1 MKQPYELA
9 IAARYLRARRG
20 ESFISFISLVSMI
33 GIGLAVAVLIVV
45 TSVMDGFE
53 YELQRRILGVASHAS
68 IYGADGTLDD
78 WAELRERALA
88 SGAVVGAAP
97 FVEDQGM
104 AMPAHA
110 AAGEHA
116 AEGPV
121 PSLGE
126 ADEEAAIAT
135 LGLLI
140 RGIDP
145 ALEPTVSDLGEMMRS
160 GSLSALEPGGYGI
173 IIGTGAAETLGLDVG
188 DRLVLALAKSPM
200 VTPVGIRPR
209 MRTFTVVGVFDAG
222 MYEYDQGLGLV
233 HIDVAAR
240 LFRTG
245 GQPSGLRLAVAD
257 VYAAPAVSVALARTA
272 GESTYVRN
280 WTQEHVTFFAS
291 IRLSKTIMFVILS
304 MVVAVAAFNIV
315 STLVMVVRDKRG
327 DIAILRS
334 FGAPP
339 SSIMK
344 VFASQG
350 TMIGLVGT
358 LLGLVLGLLVTT
370 QLQNAVEL
378 IEAVLDID
386 LLSAEVY
393 WLGELPSRLR
403 VVEIGRICGLA
414 LLLAIAATFYPALA
428 AARQPPAE
436 ALRYE

>member
-1 MKQPYELA
+1 M
-9 IAARYLRARRG
+9 
-20 ESFISFISLVSMI
+20 
-33 GIGLAVAVLIVV
+33 
-45 TSVMDGFE
+45 
-53 YELQRRILGVASHAS
+53 ASHVS

-78 WAELRERALA
+78 WAELRGRALA
-88 SGAVVGAAP
+88 RGDVVGAAP

-104 AMPAHA
+104 AIAWEPS
-110 AAGEHA
+110 AGEHA
-116 AEGPV
+116 GT
-121 PSLGE
+121 
-126 ADEEAAIAT
+126 DESGDAATIAT
-135 LGLLI
+135 AGLLI

-145 ALEPTVSDLGEMMRS
+145 ALEPTVSDLDELMQS
-160 GSLSALEPGGYGI
+160 GGFDALEPGSYRI
-173 IIGTGAAETLGLDVG
+173 LIGTGAAETLGVDVG

-200 VTPVGIRPR
+200 VTPVGIQPR
-209 MRTFTVVGVFDAG
+209 RRSFTVAGIFDAG
-222 MYEYDQGLGLV
+222 MYEYDQGLALV
-233 HIDVAAR
+233 HIDDAAR

-245 GQPSGLRLAVAD
+245 GLPSGLRLAVAD
-257 VYAAPAVSVALARTA
+257 VYAAPAIGVELARTA
-272 GESTYVRN
+272 SENTYVRN
-280 WTQEHVTFFAS
+280 WTQEHVSFFAS
-291 IRLSKTIMFVILS
+291 IRLSKSIMFVILS

-358 LLGLVLGLLVTT
+358 LFGLLLGLLVTT

-378 IEAVLDID
+378 IEGALHID

-403 VVEIGRICGLA
+403 FVEIGRICGLA
-414 LLLAIAATFYPALA
+414 LLLAIAATIYPALA